1 MRWTIVG
8 REAESLPTI
17 FKSIH
22 SIPVNIGHISRYIR
36 HTSHQI
42 PDLPA
47 SLRLPTSAPAPVR
60 CQRRRDGP
68 ALSPNNHYAVLT
80 ICPLSPGG
88 NAPHSQ
94 SRPRYYALN
103 LAHTRVGF
111 QQLSL
116 VQMAGSLF
124 CLGLCSN
131 PLSNSGLLRTCN
143 A

>member
-8 REAESLPTI
+8 REASSVPTI
-17 FKSIH
+17 YKSIH

-42 PDLPA
+42 WIDRPLPA
-47 SLRLPTSAPAPVR
+47 LPLPSRPPSVASAAVTVECSLPITT
-60 CQRRRDGP
+60 
-68 ALSPNNHYAVLT
+68 NAVLT
-80 ICPLSPGG
+80 VYPFSPGG
-88 NAPHSQ
+88 NAPHGR
-94 SRPRYYALN
+94 SRLLWYT
-103 LAHTRVGF
+103 LAHTRTGI

-124 CLGLCSN
+124 SPGRCF
-131 PLSNSGLLRTCN
+131 PLSYSGLLRICN